1 MGEALP
7 GFAWNSKPG
16 KGERSAGDEE
26 LDLHRAGGPP
36 GELTVGRPAAEAGG
50 LLAPERREKIAALVR
65 QNKSVLVKDLCRRFS
80 VSGETIRKDLAS
92 LEEAGLLIKT
102 YGGAYIREGVK
113 NEVYASIREGL
124 LTEVKESI
132 GQVCAALV
140 QRGDTLFLD
149 ASTTC
154 LAIARAL
161 LERDDI
167 TILTHSLQIAQLYAD
182 GGAGKLIL
190 TGGELDQKNQCFTG
204 PIALEMVDQHY
215 ADLAFVSCQGLSRTE
230 GVTDGSSEI
239 GHLRRLM
246 LQHSA
251 RRCLAV
257 DKTKLDHSHFFRICH
272 LNFVQTVILDT
283 LEEPDWR
290 EYLQAQGVAV
300 LETMPLKP

>member
-1 MGEALP
+1 MESNGAL
-7 GFAWNSKPG
+7 
-16 KGERSAGDEE
+16 
-26 LDLHRAGGPP
+26 GPP
-36 GELTVGRPAAEAGG
+36 EVQMTGRPAAEAGVI
-50 LLAPERREKIAALVR
+50 LAPERREEIAALVR

-80 VSGETIRKDLAS
+80 VSGETIRKDLAI
-92 LEEAGLLIKT
+92 LEEAGVLIKT

-113 NEVYASIREGL
+113 NEVYASIRAGL
-124 LTEVKESI
+124 FPEVKESI
-132 GQVCAALV
+132 GQVCAGLV

-161 LERDDI
+161 LEREDI
-167 TILTHSLQIAQLYAD
+167 TILTHSLPIARLYAES
-182 GGAGKLIL
+182 GAGKLIL

-215 ADLAFVSCQGLSRTE
+215 ADLAFVSCQGLSRTA
-230 GVTDGSSEI
+230 GVTDGSSDI

-257 DKTKLDHSHFFRICH
+257 DKTKLDHGHFFRICH
-272 LNFVQTVILDT
+272 LNFIQTLIIDT
-283 LEEPDWR
+283 LEEPGWR
-290 EYLQAQGVAV
+290 DHLQAQGVALV
-300 LETMPLKP
+300 ETMPQTITFRPSERSVSP